1 MSAGDPEAEAVL
13 AKAAFRPPVGAPR
26 LLFPDQ
32 NLPEIR
38 RNIHL
43 INELPL
49 NPEFSFLPAKP
60 QDTLPK
66 RPLFREIGLIITRKH
81 P

>member
-1 MSAGDPEAEAVL
+1 ML

-38 RNIHL
+38 RNIQL
-43 INELPL
+43 SNKLRL

-60 QDTLPK
+60 LNTLKK
-66 RPLFREIGLIITRKH
+66 RPLFLEIGLIITRKH
-81 P
+81 S